1 MTSSSRSKTVTAAR
15 LLLGLGFFVFGLNGF
30 FGFLPSPQHTGAA
43 AAYLGGLFA
52 AGYMFPFIKGTEV
65 LVGTLLLSNRL
76 VPLALTI
83 LAPVMLNIMAFHLF
97 LDSAG
102 IALPAVLMGLQLY
115 LAYSHRAAYAPL
127 FAVRSTR
134 VAADRR
140 WSQGDSYRGH
150 ATAPAE

>member
-1 MTSSSRSKTVTAAR
+1 MASTLRSKTVTAAR

-30 FGFLPSPQHTGAA
+30 FGFLPSPPHTGAA

-97 LDSAG
+97 LDPAG
-102 IALPAVLMGLQLY
+102 IALPAVLMGLQLF
-115 LAYSHRAAYAPL
+115 LAYSHRAVYAPL
-127 FAVRSTR
+127 FA
-134 VAADRR
+134 A
-140 WSQGDSYRGH
+140 RGE
-150 ATAPAE
+150 TASRETKGWTDE